1 MPDDCGKKRVIRCY
15 NKLKIFLDTLQDEI
29 KKDAEFSNEKN
40 IGTTSSILFQDTKFL
55 IPLYLNHMDKIPIE
69 FLTDMIKKNQNL
81 IKGYILF
88 YEDYKNLTS
97 HKIKN
102 YQEILKKSF
111 IKQYESADI
120 LIGCSSGHPSKI

>member
-1 MPDDCGKKRVIRCY
+1 LPDDCGKKRVIRCY